1 MEKTDLELI
10 KEIQEST
17 NYLKEGR
24 LSFNTLVARYA
35 NSVYFFIYRLTG
47 SKEGSEDISQETFI
61 KAWQKISKFDANK
74 NFKTWL
80 FTIAKNTA
88 IDKLRKKNAVP
99 FSVLNILDSHNDI
112 ETDFESNIMDTEDL
126 PNEVFEKKEYFESLR
141 IALEKLSSSENLI
154 ISLHVTE
161 ELTFEEISEI
171 TNKPM
176 NTIKSQ
182 YRRAISKLKELLT
195 DK

>member
-1 MEKTDLELI
+1 M
-10 KEIQEST
+10 
-17 NYLKEGR
+17 R
-24 LSFNTLVARYA
+24 FNAR
-35 NSVYFFIYRLTG
+35 
-47 SKEGSEDISQETFI
+47 
-61 KAWQKISKFDANK
+61 
-74 NFKTWL
+74 
-80 FTIAKNTA
+80 A
-88 IDKLRKKNAVP
+88 I
-99 FSVLNILDSHNDI
+99 
-112 ETDFESNIMDTEDL
+112 DL

-195 DK
+195 DKKALHRYLHQTSPPSRI